1 MGRERAGDC
10 GTANRERG
18 GSESFKRITYLGKTA
33 VYALFVR
40 RAIYCRL
47 GFFKKTFKKKLGSWV
62 AGVAHGDTEGFG
74 KDPTDHQSLIRK
86 DEKLISW

>member
-10 GTANRERG
+10 GTAERERG

-40 RAIYCRL
+40 RAIYRRL
-47 GFFKKTFKKKLGSWV
+47 GYKKIKKLGSR
-62 AGVAHGDTEGFG
+62 APGVARRDTEGFG
-74 KDPTDHQSLIRK
+74 KDPAAHQSLIRK
-86 DEKLISW
+86 DEKFICW